1 MAPRKLWA
9 KEELMVAKRT
19 GGQRSNI
26 KGVEAPDVLAPLFIV
41 EVKNRKNLPHWMLLA
56 LSKLRNKRTPL
67 QLPIISLHQIGSSKR
82 LAVVDLDDLIGWV
95 NDQNK
100 TEEVTHIV

>member
-1 MAPRKLWA
+1 
-9 KEELMVAKRT
+9 MVAKRT

-41 EVKNRKNLPHWMLLA
+41 EVKNRKRLPLWMILA
-56 LSKLRNKRTPL
+56 LGKLKKKRTPL
-67 QLPIISLHQIGSSKR
+67 QLPIISIHEIGSSKR
-82 LAVVDLDDLIGWV
+82 LAVVDLDDLIGWA

-100 TEEVTHIV
+100 TEEVLHNDG

>member
-1 MAPRKLWA
+1 
-9 KEELMVAKRT
+9 MVAKRT

-41 EVKNRKNLPHWMLLA
+41 EVKNRKNLPQWMILA
-56 LSKLRNKRTPL
+56 LGKLRNKRTPL

-100 TEEVTHIV
+100 TEEVIVNVP